1 MRWPIIRSKLTHFP
15 LMAASLAICVA
26 NLWVFVLVGSV
37 IGGDALSG
45 YEEHGRYFLRAR
57 GRTTEVSQFVFAY
70 SKWHAI
76 STMISPLVIVAGWL
90 WGRGQNS
97 N

>member
-1 MRWPIIRSKLTHFP
+1 MRRPITHHP
-15 LMAASLAICVA
+15 LLLAGLVIVLV
-26 NLWVFVLVGSV
+26 NLCVFVLVAAAL
-37 IGGDALSG
+37 GGDALSG

-57 GRTTEVSQFVFAY
+57 GRTTEVSQFVFTY

-76 STMISPLVIVAGWL
+76 SVIISPLALVAGWL